1 LRNAEAHLEVLTVFW
16 WFERNG
22 SYTRYEVLELSPGQ
36 FEFRVIDPEGGEQI
50 EHFSNH
56 SDLADRQRTLERT
69 LADEGWTG
77 PHGWVI

>member
-1 LRNAEAHLEVLTVFW
+1 MFW

-22 SYTRYEVLELSPGQ
+22 TYTRYEVLELTPGQ
-36 FEFRVIDPEGGEQI
+36 FEFRVIDPDGGEEV
-50 EHFSNH
+50 EHFSSH
-56 SDLADRQRTLERT
+56 IDLADRQRLLERR